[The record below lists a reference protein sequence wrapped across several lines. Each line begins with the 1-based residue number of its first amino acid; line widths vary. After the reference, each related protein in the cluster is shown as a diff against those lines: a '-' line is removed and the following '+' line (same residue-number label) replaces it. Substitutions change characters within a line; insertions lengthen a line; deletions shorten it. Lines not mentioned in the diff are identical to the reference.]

1 MTLST
6 CLRKITDKHKV
17 PREVL
22 SYVIDSIDA
31 PICTPLLFSTWSV
44 FFAGLFYAEAGIIE
58 LGYGSAIE
66 TFCYIIPYAFY
77 AIVAVIIIPLFGL
90 VPIWGKCEKPMMS
103 KKMGKVYSP
112 ESVDLNLNEED
123 ADYINYCNW
132 RTIFSFYCIN
142 GCLFPSVYPSQ
153 KNDDFSFLRLGYVWF
168 LQYDPHCC
176 HHLFCVCYTERIV
189 DWMQKYCSS
198 FNFLWQS

>member
-1 MTLST
+1 MMLLPGACVITFGKM
-6 CLRKITDKHKV
+6 LRDRKHEMAKVKTDLDAEQAFESQGKIRKSFTV
-17 PREVL
+17 CMYGREGR
-22 SYVIDSIDA
+22 SI
-31 PICTPLLFSTWSV
+31 
-44 FFAGLFYAEAGIIE
+44 FAAMGIIF
-58 LGYGSAIE
+58 LI
-66 TFCYIIPYAFY
+66 
-77 AIVAVIIIPLFGL
+77 GL
-90 VPIWGKCEKPMMS
+90 SVCFWA
-103 KKMGKVYSP
+103 
-112 ESVDLNLNEED
+112 ESQGNPAL
-123 ADYINYCNW
+123 ADVGLSLIHIW